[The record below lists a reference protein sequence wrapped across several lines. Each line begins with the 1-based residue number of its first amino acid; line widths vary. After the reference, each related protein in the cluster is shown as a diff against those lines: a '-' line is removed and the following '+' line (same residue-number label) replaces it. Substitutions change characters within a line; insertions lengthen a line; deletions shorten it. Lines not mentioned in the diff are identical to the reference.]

1 MNVSFSLNY
10 LQKPFFIIF
19 NVTHFSFNQT
29 FTLPPFFHLFLV
41 QFMALKQ
48 PENSLLGSE
57 SDSQRTLYILSTDL
71 IELGFSLV
79 IGHLKIPPLFFT

>member
-1 MNVSFSLNY
+1 
-10 LQKPFFIIF
+10 
-19 NVTHFSFNQT
+19 
-29 FTLPPFFHLFLV
+29 
-41 QFMALKQ
+41 MALKQ